1 MASIWRPSHIVTPS
15 ASRLLVERA
24 HEEFLSGNLGD
35 ARLADV
41 RGVVRASWDR
51 AAAGH
56 IAPDAAPPLEFTMD
70 ALRDYREQHPL
81 AGRIEIVRR
90 LLVRDAEDAGVI
102 VAVGD
107 AMGRLLWIEGDRGL
121 RSLAGDMGFTEGANW
136 SEAAMGTAAPGTAL
150 TLDQGVQIHAAE
162 HFNRLVHPWSCTAVP
177 VHDPESR
184 RILGVIDITGGVE
197 VVSPQALLLVEA
209 TARAVESE
217 LMVDRL
223 RARASEPVRRRRQP
237 APAAMPTL
245 GVLGRDKAVVELA
258 AGAAHESVE
267 LSPRH
272 AEILLLL
279 AFHPQGLSAERL
291 CELLYGEADRQV
303 TLRAEMVR
311 IRRALEH
318 AAPSLVP
325 ESRPYRL
332 SSGVESDAHHVLA
345 LLRRGAHRA
354 ALAAYRGAVLP
365 GSVAPGVEAIRER
378 VSMAMREAMLADAT
392 LDVLLAY
399 AETEDG
405 AGDLEVLMACLQL
418 LPARSPKRASIVAAI
433 EALELD

>member
-1 MASIWRPSHIVTPS
+1 MASIWRPSRSVTPGE
-15 ASRLLVERA
+15 SRLIVERA
-24 HEEFLSGNLGD
+24 HEEFLSGNLHD

-51 AAAGH
+51 SAAGR
-56 IAPDAAPPLEFTMD
+56 IAPDAAPPVEFTMD

-81 AGRIEIVRR
+81 AGRIEIIRR
-90 LLVRDAEDAGVI
+90 LLVRDADDAGVI
-102 VAVGD
+102 VAIGD

-121 RSLAGDMGFTEGANW
+121 RSLAGGMGFVEGANW

-150 TLDQGVQIHAAE
+150 ALDQGVQIHAAE

-223 RARASEPVRRRRQP
+223 RRRAITPVRRRREP

-245 GVLGRDKAVVELA
+245 GVLGRDKAVIEFA
-258 AGAAHESVE
+258 AGDAHESVA

-279 AFHPQGLSAERL
+279 AFHPHGLSAERL
-291 CELLYGEADRQV
+291 CELLYGDPERAV

-311 IRRALEH
+311 LRKALEPS
-318 AAPSLVP
+318 APAIVP

-332 SSGVESDAHHVLA
+332 GTAIESDAHHVLA

-354 ALAAYRGAVLP
+354 ALAAYRGPVLP
-365 GSVAPGVEAIRER
+365 GSNAPGIERIRER
-378 VSMAMREAMLADAT
+378 VSLAMREAMLADAT

-399 AETEDG
+399 AETEEG
-405 AGDLEVLMACLQL
+405 STEPEVLLACLKL
-418 LPARSPKRASIVAAI
+418 LPARSPKRAGIVAA
-433 EALELD
+433 LESLERD

>member
-1 MASIWRPSHIVTPS
+1 MASMWRQSRLVTPS
-15 ASRLLVERA
+15 DSRLIVERA
-24 HEEFLSGNLGD
+24 HEEFLSGNVGD
-35 ARLADV
+35 ARLGDV
-41 RGVVRASWDR
+41 RGVVRASWER
-51 AAAGH
+51 AAAVR
-56 IAPDAAPPLEFTMD
+56 IAPDAAPPVEFTGD
-70 ALRDYREQHPL
+70 ALRDYRANHPL
-81 AGRIEIVRR
+81 AGRIEVIRR
-90 LLVRDAEDAGVI
+90 LLVRDAEDSGVI

-107 AMGRLLWIEGDRGL
+107 AMGRLLWVEGDRGL
-121 RSLAGDMGFTEGANW
+121 RSLAGEMGFVEGANW

-150 TLDQGVQIHAAE
+150 ALDQGVQIHAAE

-177 VHDPESR
+177 VHDPETR

-197 VVSPQALLLVEA
+197 VVSPQALLLVAA

-223 RARASEPVRRRRQP
+223 RRRAVEPARRRRAPSPGTMP
-237 APAAMPTL
+237 ALA
-245 GVLGRDKAVVELA
+245 VLGRDRAVIELA
-258 AGAAHESVE
+258 ADDAQESIE

-279 AFHPQGLSAERL
+279 AYHPHGLTAERL
-291 CELLYGEADRQV
+291 SELMYGDSDRLV

-311 IRRALEH
+311 LRRALERT
-318 AAPSLVP
+318 APTLVP

-332 SSGVESDAHHVLA
+332 GAPIESDAHHVLA

-354 ALAAYRGAVLP
+354 ALAAYRGPVLP
-365 GSVAPGVEAIRER
+365 GSGAPGVEAIRDR
-378 VSMAMREAMLADAT
+378 VAAAIREAMLADAT

-405 AGDLEVLMACLQL
+405 AGDAEVLMACLRL
-418 LPARSPKRASIVAAI
+418 LPPRSPKRAALVAAL
-433 EALELD
+433 EAIDRD

>member
-1 MASIWRPSHIVTPS
+1 MASIWRPSRGVTPS
-15 ASRLLVERA
+15 ESRLIVERA
-24 HEEFLSGNLGD
+24 HEEFLSGNVDD

-41 RGVVRASWDR
+41 RGVVRASWAR
-51 AAAGH
+51 AAAER
-56 IAPDAAPPLEFTMD
+56 IAPDAAPPMEFTGE
-70 ALRDYREQHPL
+70 ALREYREQHPL
-81 AGRIEIVRR
+81 AGRIEVIRR
-90 LLVRDAEDAGVI
+90 LLVRDAEDSGVI

-121 RSLAGDMGFTEGANW
+121 RTLAGGMGFIEGANW
-136 SEAAMGTAAPGTAL
+136 SEGSMGTAAPGTAL

-177 VHDPESR
+177 VHDPETR

-223 RARASEPVRRRRQP
+223 RRRAVEPPRRRRDP

-279 AFHPQGLSAERL
+279 AFHPQGLTAERL
-291 CELLYGEADRQV
+291 CELLYGDADRLV

-311 IRRALEH
+311 LRRALEG
-318 AAPSLVP
+318 AAPGLVP

-332 SSGVESDAHHVLA
+332 RGGIESDAHHVLA

-354 ALAAYRGAVLP
+354 ALAAYRGPVLP
-365 GSVAPGVEAIRER
+365 GSVAPGIEAIRER
-378 VSMAMREAMLADAT
+378 VTASLREAMLADAT

-405 AGDLEVLMACLQL
+405 AADAEVLMACLRL
-418 LPARSPKRASIVAAI
+418 LPPRSPRRAGLVAAL
-433 EALELD
+433 EALDVD